1 MTKRSFMELL
11 VTPWVDKAIAIL
23 AAVPLAVELYRR
35 WVAGHMSFS
44 RAVLGLQLLVL
55 IVLMVLRTT
64 PVRVT
69 PNPWFWLLAFVT
81 SDGPL
86 GFTAYAGQGVALVP
100 PMVGNGLAVVSV
112 IVLVYALLSLG
123 RNIGF
128 IPTLRKIV
136 TRGACRFVRHPIYT
150 GTFVSFLAFVLRGFS
165 VLNLTVATVLVA
177 LLMIRSVAEERFLQE
192 DAGYAPGCQ
201 ETKSGF
207 ADISAGSPLALVAR
221 HCLSGSPTT
230 SLVFRFA
237 LALRILCLSSGPHL
251 MRQPWSNARSSW
263 PPSSKLC
270 GLPSIITVRSGMAD
284 RVRAIHTAINNNVV
298 YDVLPMT
305 CSALRAL
312 PCP

>member
-1 MTKRSFMELL
+1 MARRGFMNLL
-11 VTPWVDKAIAIL
+11 VIPWVDKTIAIVASL
-23 AAVPLAVELYRR
+23 SFAFELYRR
-35 WVAGHMSFS
+35 WVVGHVNFP
-44 RAVLGLQLLVL
+44 RAVLGLQLFVI
-55 IVLMVLRTT
+55 IVMMVLRTT

-165 VLNLTVATVLVA
+165 VLNPTVATVLVA

-192 DAGYAPGCQ
+192 DAGYAP
-201 ETKSGF
+201 
-207 ADISAGSPLALVAR
+207 
-221 HCLSGSPTT
+221 
-230 SLVFRFA
+230 
-237 LALRILCLSSGPHL
+237 
-251 MRQPWSNARSSW
+251 
-263 PPSSKLC
+263 
-270 GLPSIITVRSGMAD
+270 
-284 RVRAIHTAINNNVV
+284 
-298 YDVLPMT
+298 
-305 CSALRAL
+305 
-312 PCP
+312 